1 MPLTRAAACGLVV
14 AWLLVALAALLRR
27 APVRTRI
34 WLYCLAA
41 YLTIVIISLAQL
53 RGGFV
58 QISSVTAPVVL
69 LVLAGARFGR
79 AAALASLAILL
90 ASPLVRHIPAVA
102 SLLIHPS
109 LRAEPDLKWIQI
121 AGIVTI
127 LLTQIVLLDR
137 YHQFLVRTLTERRYL
152 EHEVAVIGDNERRR
166 LGHDLHDGVCQQIT
180 AAFLRCQALERR
192 LGRGEPTAAG
202 DFGGLS
208 SLLAEALEETR
219 NVALGLCPLDS
230 DPGALEHALR
240 ELASRSQSSAS
251 ISCEFQASGDVET
264 RNLDAAQHLYRIAQE
279 AVNNAIRHARAS
291 RIRVELRDCDN
302 FLLLLVEDDGIGL
315 PDPVPSRGM
324 GLRTMAN
331 RARLLDGE
339 LNIESA
345 PGGGVR
351 IACLAARNRAPRAE
365 RMPKRTAMTPEVP
378 IRILLVDDHPAVRQ
392 GVAVLLAPDRIEV
405 CAEAASHADALAH
418 LGHLHPDLAV
428 IDLSLDGED
437 GLALVAEFSAR
448 GVNTLVYTMH
458 EDARRVRAAFAA
470 GALGYVTKRELHGV
484 LVQAIR
490 EVAAG
495 RRSSVLRP
503 QPVWWT
509 LRRPPRSVASAP
521 GKITCIACSARDST
535 PPKSPP
541 GWKSAA
547 IPPKPTSL
555 ASETN

>member
-1 MPLTRAAACGLVV
+1 VIALAEAPILIGSLLGRAILLTRAAASGLVV

-34 WLYCLAA
+34 WLYCVAA

-58 QISSVTAPVVL
+58 QISSVTVPVVL

-127 LLTQIVLLDR
+127 LLTQVVLLDR

-166 LGHDLHDGVCQQIT
+166 LGHDLHDGVCQQI
-180 AAFLRCQALERR
+180 AGAFLRCQALERR
-192 LGRGEPTAAG
+192 LGRGEPAGAA
-202 DFGGLS
+202 DVGGLS
-208 SLLAEALEETR
+208 SLLADALEETR

-240 ELASRSQSSAS
+240 ELASRAQSSAS
-251 ISCEFQASGDVET
+251 ICCEFQASGDVES
-264 RNLDAAQHLYRIAQE
+264 RSLDSAQHLYRIAQE

-302 FLLLLVEDDGIGL
+302 FLFLLVEDDGIGL

-351 IACLAARNRAPRAE
+351 IACRAARNRAARAE
-365 RMPKRTAMTPEVP
+365 QK
-378 IRILLVDDHPAVRQ
+378 
-392 GVAVLLAPDRIEV
+392 
-405 CAEAASHADALAH
+405 
-418 LGHLHPDLAV
+418 
-428 IDLSLDGED
+428 
-437 GLALVAEFSAR
+437 
-448 GVNTLVYTMH
+448 
-458 EDARRVRAAFAA
+458 A
-470 GALGYVTKRELHGV
+470 GDNRH
-484 LVQAIR
+484 
-490 EVAAG
+490 
-495 RRSSVLRP
+495 
-503 QPVWWT
+503 
-509 LRRPPRSVASAP
+509 
-521 GKITCIACSARDST
+521 DS
-535 PPKSPP
+535 
-541 GWKSAA
+541 
-547 IPPKPTSL
+547 
-555 ASETN
+555 